1 MNIRPPRAFADG
13 CLTVAVDNSP
23 WLHELTLRGEEL
35 TQRLSERFNAVRS
48 LRFVW
53 GRIET
58 EPAARTGG
66 GLPTP
71 LDARAL
77 REIDEATGA
86 IPDPTVAAAARR
98 LLTKAWRG
106 LPAIVVV
113 TALAGCA
120 AAGGPTLAGDEEI
133 PRRSAAADPRVD
145 AYYAYSV
152 AQMHVQAGRF
162 KEAVPLMRNALKR
175 DPNSATLWT
184 QFAQLLVRA
193 DNLDEAVSAARRA
206 VELAPDQMATRMTLA
221 ELLRAQRKY
230 AEAEAELER
239 AIALSPNSEEPYLM
253 LARIQVEQKA
263 YDRARS
269 VLLRLVEQQP
279 GLAQAQFLL
288 GRLAIET
295 ESWDEA
301 ITRLTTAVDLDPD
314 HDAAWQALG
323 HVYERRNKSDEAV
336 ETYRKAAKANPDNP

>member
-1 MNIRPPRAFADG
+1 MDIRPPRAVADLLLIAVPDLRDRLLEYRIRRAWPEVVGPDAARRAQPRTFADG

-120 AAGGPTLAGDEEI
+120 AA
-133 PRRSAAADPRVD
+133 R
-145 AYYAYSV
+145 
-152 AQMHVQAGRF
+152 
-162 KEAVPLMRNALKR
+162 
-175 DPNSATLWT
+175 
-184 QFAQLLVRA
+184 
-193 DNLDEAVSAARRA
+193 
-206 VELAPDQMATRMTLA
+206 
-221 ELLRAQRKY
+221 
-230 AEAEAELER
+230 
-239 AIALSPNSEEPYLM
+239 SEERRVGKECRSRWSPY
-253 LARIQVEQKA
+253 
-263 YDRARS
+263 
-269 VLLRLVEQQP
+269 
-279 GLAQAQFLL
+279 
-288 GRLAIET
+288 
-295 ESWDEA
+295 
-301 ITRLTTAVDLDPD
+301 
-314 HDAAWQALG
+314 H
-323 HVYERRNKSDEAV
+323 
-336 ETYRKAAKANPDNP
+336 

>member
-1 MNIRPPRAFADG
+1 MDDG
-13 CLTVAVDNSP
+13 CM
-23 WLHELTLRGEEL
+23 
-35 TQRLSERFNAVRS
+35 
-48 LRFVW
+48 
-53 GRIET
+53 I
-58 EPAARTGG
+58 
-66 GLPTP
+66 
-71 LDARAL
+71 
-77 REIDEATGA
+77 REDEHS
-86 IPDPTVAAAARR
+86 AAARLRRR
-98 LLTKAWRG
+98 LPHRGRGQLALASRADSARRGADPASQRTVQRGPLTPIRLGKNRDRAGRPHGRRAADAARRPLTKAWRG

-133 PRRSAAADPRVD
+133 PRRSAAADPRAD

-279 GLAQAQFLL
+279 GLAQAQ
-288 GRLAIET
+288 
-295 ESWDEA
+295 
-301 ITRLTTAVDLDPD
+301 
-314 HDAAWQALG
+314 
-323 HVYERRNKSDEAV
+323 
-336 ETYRKAAKANPDNP
+336 